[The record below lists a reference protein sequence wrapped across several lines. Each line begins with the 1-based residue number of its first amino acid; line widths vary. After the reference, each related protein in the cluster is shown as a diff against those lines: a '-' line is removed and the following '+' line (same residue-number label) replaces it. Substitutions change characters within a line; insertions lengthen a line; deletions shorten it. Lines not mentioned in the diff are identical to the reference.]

1 MWFASNPQFYWEL
14 GDDTMV
20 ENALILIIKFL
31 LFGLVTEAIIVF
43 ALILLVLKLSK

>member
-1 MWFASNPQFYWEL
+1 
-14 GDDTMV
+14 MV